1 MINQSKTAIV
11 AGVGS
16 GLGVT
21 LCRQLA
27 DMGYRVAG
35 LSRSEA
41 TFGVLLD
48 SLSADIFMPVCC
60 DITDTAH
67 MDRAVSQVKER
78 FGPVSV
84 YIHNAAQLHRQGF
97 LETDSEIFESL
108 WRTTCLGAVHGVQ
121 RVLPDMLEAGSG
133 TLLFIGA
140 TASVKAGAGFSAFS
154 SAKFALRG
162 LSQSLARELGPQGI
176 HVAHLVI
183 DGVMW
188 GARARDSFAMN
199 PSQCLD
205 PLAVSKTCRHLIEQ
219 DRSAW
224 TYELDLRPDVESF

>member
-1 MINQSKTAIV
+1 MTNQSKTAIV
-11 AGVGS
+11 AGLGP
-16 GLGVT
+16 GLGVA

-27 DMGYRVAG
+27 DTGFRVAG
-35 LSRSEA
+35 FSRSEA
-41 TFGVLLD
+41 TFGILTD
-48 SLSADIFMPVCC
+48 SLSADLFMPVRC
-60 DITDTAH
+60 DITDSVQLDLAT
-67 MDRAVSQVKER
+67 SQVKER
-78 FGPVSV
+78 FGPASV
-84 YIHNAAQLHRQGF
+84 YIHNAAQLHRQPF
-97 LETDSEIFESL
+97 LETNPETFESL
-108 WRTTCLGAVHGVQ
+108 WRTTCLGAVYGVQ

-140 TASVKAGAGFSAFS
+140 TASIKAGAGFSAFS

-188 GARARDSFAMN
+188 GERARDSFGM
-199 PSQCLD
+199 SQQQCLD
-205 PLAVSKTCRHLIEQ
+205 PLAVAKTCRHLIEQ

-224 TYELDLRPDVESF
+224 TQELDLRPDVETF